1 MDSREPYRILI
12 GGGGTGG
19 HVFPAIAI
27 ADALRKGDRHIQFLF
42 VGALGK
48 LEMEKV
54 PEAGYPIEGLPVAGF
69 QRKLTLKNITF
80 FFKLLASMIRS
91 RRIVKRFEPD
101 LAIGVGGYAS
111 GPILKAAARKGVP
124 ILIQEQNSYA
134 GVTNRLLARSAR
146 AICVAYENME
156 RYFPA
161 DRIVITGN
169 PVRRLL
175 MDIRPAPVEAYSE
188 FDIEKG
194 KKVCLVVG
202 GSLGARTLN
211 RSFMEGLNKLDRDD
225 LVLLWQCGTIY
236 QKEVE
241 ERVSTSGLK
250 NIRVLPFISRM
261 DLAYGVADVIIS
273 RAGAITISELCL
285 AGKPVILVPSPNVA
299 EDHQT
304 HNAES
309 LAGVDAAVMIPDAEA
324 VGKLV
329 DRMLALMEDREEKEK
344 LSVNIKSL
352 GIADAAERIAAEA
365 HKILLSNDLD
375 KS

>member
-1 MDSREPYRILI
+1 MHKKPSYRILI

-27 ADALRKGDRHIQFLF
+27 ADALKEQDPHLEFLF

-69 QRKLTLKNITF
+69 QRRLTLKNITF
-80 FFKLLASMIRS
+80 FYKLLASMLRS
-91 RRIVKRFEPD
+91 RRIISRFSPD

-124 ILIQEQNSYA
+124 LVIQEQNSLA
-134 GVTNRLLARSAR
+134 GVTNRLLGRSAR
-146 AICVAYENME
+146 TICVAYEKME

-169 PVRRLL
+169 PVRRNLL
-175 MDIRPAPVEAYSE
+175 ELRDHPEKAYRE
-188 FDIEKG
+188 FDLERG
-194 KKVCLVVG
+194 KKVCLVLG

-211 RSFMEGLNKLDRDD
+211 QSFLGGLEKLDRDD
-225 LVLLWQCGTIY
+225 LVVIWQCGKFY
-236 QKEVE
+236 QQEVE
-241 ERVSTSGLK
+241 EKVRKSGQK

-261 DLAYGVADVIIS
+261 DLAYGVADVIVS
-273 RAGAITISELCL
+273 RAGAITVSELCVV
-285 AGKPVILVPSPNVA
+285 GKPAILVPSPNVA

-304 HNAES
+304 HNAEALVS
-309 LAGVDAAVMIPDAEA
+309 RNAALMVADAEA
-324 VGKLV
+324 GEKLV
-329 DRMLALMEDREEKEK
+329 DCLLRLMEDEEEKEN
-344 LSVNIKSL
+344 LSNNIKVL
-352 GIADAAERIAAEA
+352 GIADASQRIAAEVQ
-365 HKILLSNDLD
+365 KILTQP
-375 KS
+375 